1 MFLLVSAVQ
10 QCKSAIS
17 VYICIPY
24 VLIYIS
30 HMYINIYPI
39 CAYIYICLPSPVS
52 LPSSHH
58 LHPSPAGRH
67 SMWSWAPCVTQQLPL
82 ALYFTYGSVYMSV
95 LLSQIFFFKI
105 VSGSKLIG
113 RCINGSYVPDPTQAV
128 SLIFNIL
135 CWINT
140 CILKILFLPIIC
152 IKPCFSSQSI

>member
-67 SMWSWAPCVTQQLPL
+67 SVWSWAPCVTQRLPL

-95 LLSQIFFFKI
+95 LLSQIFFFQDSFRFKI
-105 VSGSKLIG
+105 DRKVHKWLICPWPHPGSLPHFQYPLLDKHM
-113 RCINGSYVPDPTQAV
+113 Y
-128 SLIFNIL
+128 FKNI
-135 CWINT
+135 I
-140 CILKILFLPIIC
+140 
-152 IKPCFSSQSI
+152 SSQHLY